1 MLGTGYALPAV
12 LLLRS
17 DRCRCRG
24 AGVRCM
30 AEVHSNNRRACKNE
44 NYCPF
49 EKTGWLTERMK
60 SNKKSIRRI
69 ICFMYALFLGTAD
82 YRVSFR
88 MIPLRNTAIFFYRL
102 AVLTISA
109 ILASLHIRP

>member
-49 EKTGWLTERMK
+49 GEDRM
-60 SNKKSIRRI
+60 
-69 ICFMYALFLGTAD
+69 ADGTD
-82 YRVSFR
+82 E
-88 MIPLRNTAIFFYRL
+88 IK
-102 AVLTISA
+102 
-109 ILASLHIRP
+109 